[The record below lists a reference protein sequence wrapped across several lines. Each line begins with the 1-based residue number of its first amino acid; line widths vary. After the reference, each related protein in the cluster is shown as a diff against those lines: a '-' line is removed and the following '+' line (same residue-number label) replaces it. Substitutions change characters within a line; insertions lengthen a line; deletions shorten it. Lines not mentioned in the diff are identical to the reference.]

1 MDTHSFKR
9 KTKNAWIILRK
20 SFSHFGANN
29 PVNLAGT
36 TAYFAIF
43 SIAPILVIIVSV
55 FGFFA
60 GDLAMRTKLFAEL
73 EVLIG
78 NESTRL
84 LQNAID
90 NYQITEH
97 SGLGAIIGVVFFLV
111 SATTLFTMLQ
121 NSINYI
127 WRIRVKSNLKLS
139 ILKLIKDRL
148 LSFGVILSLGFV
160 LLISLIVDASI
171 AFLKDF
177 LATYLN
183 PNWIVLAQ
191 IANIV
196 LSLAIIA
203 GVFTLIYRYLPDVRV
218 KWSASWF
225 GGSLTAIFFVGG
237 KFIIGLLIGSSNLGA
252 VYGAASS
259 FIIILVWIY
268 FASLIFYFGVE
279 LTHQYSRFYKHR
291 NTPVNY
297 ATPFEITPI
306 GSVQK

>member
-1 MDTHSFKR
+1 MNTHSFKR

-171 AFLKDF
+171 AFF
-177 LATYLN
+177 
-183 PNWIVLAQ
+183 
-191 IANIV
+191 
-196 LSLAIIA
+196 
-203 GVFTLIYRYLPDVRV
+203 
-218 KWSASWF
+218 
-225 GGSLTAIFFVGG
+225 
-237 KFIIGLLIGSSNLGA
+237 
-252 VYGAASS
+252 
-259 FIIILVWIY
+259 
-268 FASLIFYFGVE
+268 
-279 LTHQYSRFYKHR
+279 
-291 NTPVNY
+291 
-297 ATPFEITPI
+297 
-306 GSVQK
+306 